1 MQTRGHAS
9 NIDSP
14 PHGGYDVGDC
24 TSSYLPA
31 NIGSRC
37 GLGCILAREHV
48 KCSLT
53 SRLNK
58 VNTNEHLMWVWLRI
72 GWGTERML
80 SVGVDYRARTGHV

>member
-14 PHGGYDVGDC
+14 PHIGYDVGDC

-31 NIGSRC
+31 NKGSRC

-48 KCSLT
+48 KRHLYASYGVCFVIVT
-53 SRLNK
+53 ARL
-58 VNTNEHLMWVWLRI
+58 
-72 GWGTERML
+72 
-80 SVGVDYRARTGHV
+80 GV